1 MRGIC
6 HIAPNAN
13 WCVTRCIQV
22 SRQSKQTFE
31 GFPKCQQIKVNMEN
45 SGKLRENVRYTKL
58 ISQEKKNSGN

>member
-1 MRGIC
+1 M
-6 HIAPNAN
+6 
-13 WCVTRCIQV
+13 